1 MSKTVLLDA
10 AKSESRYLNKL
21 HQLGILLG
29 ITEWVQDFH
38 TKLLLPLTPEVPS
51 QSLADGEDLLENSEL
66 MSDSSSKASKQDAD
80 NDGDR
85 NDVEDDADADDED
98 LYELASVMNEE
109 GNSSVDS
116 KEEDEKG
123 QGVEVAP
130 EGHSDG
136 EQLSQQRAIIED
148 IRKNEF
154 GVGVE
159 LNEAGQNLMKKQQ
172 ARLGRSLERL
182 STELYSKETHFVL
195 ELIQNADDNS
205 YTVDRKEDPALAFVV
220 QKDCVTILNNEC
232 GFEEKNVRAICDV
245 GKSTKGKHTCG
256 YIGQKGIGFK
266 SVFKVTDCPEIHSND
281 FHIKFDKKDA
291 ALPLPGVD
299 WVLLDSCYLRDGDLS
314 GWRDFLSDLGVRDLL
329 IFRKE
334 RRTLRATELASC
346 PWAAKAEMWP
356 KTSDQHYIIE
366 DQQCEELHSLI
377 TADQLPPDIKLQQ
390 RQALVNLLENKWDTG
405 YSYTHILYYMDN

>member
-1 MSKTVLLDA
+1 NGVK
-10 AKSESRYLNKL
+10 
-21 HQLGILLG
+21 
-29 ITEWVQDFH
+29 
-38 TKLLLPLTPEVPS
+38 
-51 QSLADGEDLLENSEL
+51 
-66 MSDSSSKASKQDAD
+66 
-80 NDGDR
+80 
-85 NDVEDDADADDED
+85 DDADADDED

-116 KEEDEKG
+116 KEEDEEG
-123 QGVEVAP
+123 EGVEVAP

-136 EQLSQQRAIIED
+136 ETVSEQLSQQRAIIED

-182 STELYSKETHFVL
+182 STELYSKDTHFVL

-281 FHIKFDKKDA
+281 FHIKFDKVSSPMGYI
-291 ALPLPGVD
+291 LPH
-299 WVLLDSCYLRDGDLS
+299 WVEE
-314 GWRDFLSDLGVRDLL
+314 
-329 IFRKE
+329 E
-334 RRTLRATELASC
+334 R
-346 PWAAKAEMWP
+346 P
-356 KTSDQHYIIE
+356 
-366 DQQCEELHSLI
+366 
-377 TADQLPPDIKLQQ
+377 
-390 RQALVNLLENKWDTG
+390 V
-405 YSYTHILYYMDN
+405 